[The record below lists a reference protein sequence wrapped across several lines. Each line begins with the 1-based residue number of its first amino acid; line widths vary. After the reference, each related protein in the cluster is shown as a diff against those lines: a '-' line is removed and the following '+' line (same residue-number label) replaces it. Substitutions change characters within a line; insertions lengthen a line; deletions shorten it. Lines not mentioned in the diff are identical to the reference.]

1 MTTNTKINLNDVDE
15 ELLVIKLF
23 TRTLRH
29 LLSLPGTVISNID
42 DGIDSLELVD
52 HLDAKI
58 DAQIKNYLERKDF
71 VRADD

>member
-42 DGIDSLELVD
+42 DGIDSLDLVD

-58 DAQIKNYLERKDF
+58 DEQIKDYLERKDF
-71 VRADD
+71 VHADD